1 MKAEGI
7 LATRIHESRKKLGI
21 TQEFLATKLGITPQS
36 VSRWENGQSRPDVDM
51 LPKLASIFGITIDGL
66 FGYQAENLRI
76 ANYEEK
82 FKDANFF
89 CGCDTFSKLP
99 LKVLGLMPPEVPK
112 NLLEIGCR
120 DGKAAIF
127 FARNGYVVSAF
138 DVNEGE
144 VQKAVQLANERGVNV
159 NFFCADILNY
169 KINSKFDI
177 IYSDGGLQYVP
188 PAERSKIFQ
197 IIQDNTATGGINVFS
212 VSVDK
217 SFVNSK
223 SDYNSAEIFNYY
235 GRNWKFEVMK
245 EIYSEGEF
253 CKDIMVARK
262 IND

>member
-1 MKAEGI
+1 MKQESI
-7 LATRIHESRKKLGI
+7 LATRIYESRKKLGI
-21 TQEFLATKLGITPQS
+21 TQENLAEKLNITPQS
-36 VSRWENGQSRPDVDM
+36 DSRWENGQSRPDVDM

-66 FGYQAENLRI
+66 FGYQAENLKI
-76 ANYEEK
+76 ATYEK
-82 FKDANFF
+82 TFKNANILFDK
-89 CGCDTFSKLP
+89 CSKLS
-99 LKVLGLMPPEVPK
+99 LKVLGIMPPDSPK

-120 DGKAAIF
+120 EGQTAIF
-127 FARNGYVVSAF
+127 FARNGYIVSAF
-138 DVNEGE
+138 DVNEFE
-144 VQKAVQLANERGVNV
+144 VQKAAAHAKETGVNI

-177 IYSDGGLQYVP
+177 IYSGGGLQYIP
-188 PAERSKIFQ
+188 PADRSKIFQ
-197 IIQDNTATGGINVFS
+197 IIQENTVIGGINAFS

-223 SDYNSAEIFNYY
+223 SDYQSAEIFSYY

-245 EIYSEGEF
+245 EIYSDSES